1 MPQVPH
7 AVRKERA
14 ERLRQAGAAALARH
28 IEARVGRTASVLTE
42 TDASGH
48 AEDFSPVRFEAPAP
62 AGEIVTAQIIGS
74 DGRHLIARPVP

>member
-1 MPQVPH
+1 
-7 AVRKERA
+7 
-14 ERLRQAGAAALARH
+14 
-28 IEARVGRTASVLTE
+28 E

-74 DGRHLIARPVP
+74 DGRHLIARPLP